1 MYDINFIR
9 QRIVP
14 ESRKKVIMAI
24 LSVSALA
31 LGLTLASVGTSS
43 LADLR
48 MAEVYAAEVIELQEQ
63 TATRYPGVPSL
74 DELETI
80 IGRTEPDL
88 KDIGKIVDARTRFTP
103 VWERI
108 ALAVPEGVWLT
119 RVSVADPRGTDD
131 EARGKARTFRGIVIE
146 GVALAGRGPEGDQA
160 VAAFV
165 DNLKNDEHL
174 QSVVTGVESVGMGL
188 EQIGGTSVVGFEI
201 TCPF

>member
-24 LSVSALA
+24 VSVSALA
-31 LGLTLASVGTSS
+31 LGLTLASIGTIS
-43 LADLR
+43 LADFR
-48 MAEVYAAEVIELQEQ
+48 MTSVYAAEVIELQEQ
-63 TATRYPGVPSL
+63 MSSRYPGIPSL

-80 IGRTEPDL
+80 IGRTEPHL

-103 VWERI
+103 IWESI
-108 ALAVPEGVWLT
+108 AMAVPEGVWLT
-119 RVSVADPRGTDD
+119 RVSVADPRGPED
-131 EARGKARTFRGIVIE
+131 EARGKARSFKGIMIE

-160 VAAFV
+160 VGAFV
-165 DNLKNDEHL
+165 DNLKNDEEL
-174 QSVVTGVESVGMGL
+174 RSIVTGVEFTGTGL
-188 EQIGGTSVVGFEI
+188 EQVGGTSIIGFEI

>member
-24 LSVSALA
+24 VSVSALA
-31 LGLTLASVGTSS
+31 LGLTLASVGTIS
-43 LADLR
+43 LADFR
-48 MAEVYAAEVIELQEQ
+48 MTSVYAAEVIELQER
-63 TATRYPGVPSL
+63 TASRYPGIPSL
-74 DELETI
+74 DELEKI
-80 IGRTEPDL
+80 IGRTEPQL
-88 KDIGKIVDARTRFTP
+88 KDIGKIVDARTRFTT

-108 ALAVPEGVWLT
+108 AMAVPEGVWLT
-119 RVSVADPRGTDD
+119 RVSVADPRGQED
-131 EARGKARTFRGIVIE
+131 EAKGKARSFRGVMIE

-165 DNLKNDEHL
+165 DNLKSDEEL
-174 QSVVTGVESVGMGL
+174 RGIVTGVESMKTGL
-188 EQIGGTSVVGFEI
+188 EQVGGTSVMGFEI

>member
-24 LSVSALA
+24 VSVSALA
-31 LGLTLASVGTSS
+31 LGLTLASVGTIS
-43 LADLR
+43 LADFR
-48 MAEVYAAEVIELQEQ
+48 MTSVYAAEVIELQKR
-63 TATRYPGVPSL
+63 TASRYPGIPSL
-74 DELETI
+74 DELEKI
-80 IGRTEPDL
+80 IGRTEPQL
-88 KDIGKIVDARTRFTP
+88 KDIGKIVDARTRFTT

-108 ALAVPEGVWLT
+108 AMAVPEGVWLT
-119 RVSVADPRGTDD
+119 RVSVADPRGQED
-131 EARGKARTFRGIVIE
+131 EAKGKARSFRGVMIE

-165 DNLKNDEHL
+165 DNLKSDEEL
-174 QSVVTGVESVGMGL
+174 RGIVTGVESMKTGL
-188 EQIGGTSVVGFEI
+188 EQVGGTSVMGFEI